1 MKARVSLKYF
11 VNDSRA
17 QTKINSFRGT
27 IDEHNERM
35 RRIKKDIFFCA
46 ELQKKGGGGGG
57 ERVYFDK
64 ILHQDY
70 LILMREQPRNTH
82 SC

>member
-27 IDEHNERM
+27 IDEHSERM

-46 ELQKKGGGGGG
+46 ELQKKGGGGKG
-57 ERVYFDK
+57 VYFDK

>member
-1 MKARVSLKYF
+1 MKARVISLKYF

-17 QTKINSFRGT
+17 QTKRNSFRGT
-27 IDEHNERM
+27 IDECSERM

-46 ELQKKGGGGGG
+46 ELQKKVGK
-57 ERVYFDK
+57 RVHFDK

-70 LILMREQPRNTH
+70 LILMREQPKNTH
-82 SC
+82 TC

>member
-1 MKARVSLKYF
+1 MKARVSFKYF

-17 QTKINSFRGT
+17 QTKRNSFRGT
-27 IDEHNERM
+27 IDEHSERM

-46 ELQKKGGGGGG
+46 ELQKKGGGNQ
-57 ERVYFDK
+57 VYFDK

-82 SC
+82 TC